1 MASITETAMAFFE
14 ACEAGKGWAACAAHC
29 HPEAGFDAQAEPL
42 ADTRTLR
49 DYCEWMKGLM
59 GFMPDGRY
67 TLKSFATD
75 VARGCVVAV
84 ATFHGTHTDP
94 GGPMAPTGRHTD
106 TDYVYAMQFE
116 DGRIRHM
123 TKVWNAGW
131 AMRELGWT
139 A

>member
-1 MASITETAMAFFE
+1 V
-14 ACEAGKGWAACAAHC
+14 
-29 HPEAGFDAQAEPL
+29 
-42 ADTRTLR
+42 LR
-49 DYCEWMKGLM
+49 H
-59 GFMPDGRY
+59 R
-67 TLKSFATD
+67 
-75 VARGCVVAV
+75 
-84 ATFHGTHTDP
+84 
-94 GGPMAPTGRHTD
+94 RHTD